1 MGGLGGERLQRKI
14 NVRLCPDQS
23 CRDENVGITKLK
35 VYVRGVCRLQRNGCV
50 YMHGRKEK

>member
-1 MGGLGGERLQRKI
+1 MGGLGGEWLQRKI